1 MLGEGVGGIE
11 IEHWAKLGKT
21 VMSLLLLNS
30 FLNQIRSV
38 TTQKETIQLSSTVNE
53 LTGFYM
59 RRIFA
64 LPLL

>member
-1 MLGEGVGGIE
+1 M
-11 IEHWAKLGKT
+11 EHWAKLGKT

-53 LTGFYM
+53 LTGF
-59 RRIFA
+59 
-64 LPLL
+64 